1 MYFIADGEFEVV
13 LKDRKVQLGTGDFFG
28 EIAALRRSRRTATV
42 IARTQASL
50 LVLDAHDLHALMERD
65 PRIAEHI
72 RHVASTRL
80 GEEIVVPKGDIVLD
94 EIEKTSR
101 RNY

>member
-1 MYFIADGEFEVV
+1 V
-13 LKDRKVQLGTGDFFG
+13 
-28 EIAALRRSRRTATV
+28 
-42 IARTQASL
+42 SL

-80 GEEIVVPKGDIVLD
+80 GEEIIMPKGDLD
-94 EIEKTSR
+94 SEELEKTSR
-101 RNY
+101 RS

>member
-1 MYFIADGEFEVV
+1 MYFIADGEVDVV
-13 LKDRKVQLGTGDFFG
+13 LKDKTVKLGSGDFFG

-42 IARTQASL
+42 LARTQVSL
-50 LVLDAHDLHALMERD
+50 LVLGTHDLQALMHRE

-80 GEEIVVPKGDIVLD
+80 GQEVIVPRGDLVSD
-94 EIEKTSR
+94 EIDKAARGS
-101 RNY
+101 